1 MWLVK
6 LTHKRIKSFRNIFNH
21 HAYDA
26 LKIAEY
32 RWFILARFTLTIGW
46 QMQAVI
52 FGWLIYNFT
61 KDAFS
66 LGLIGLAEAIPA
78 ISIALFG
85 GHLADK
91 YNRKKLILFFLV
103 MLIVISSLLTLFT
116 FDAHNNFIKYGT
128 LPVYAMIFFT
138 GVARGVLGPTIAAF
152 ASQLVP
158 KKLYAN
164 ASAWSSSIWQS
175 GAVAGPAIGGLIY
188 GFNGPFVASAIVCF
202 FIAAAF
208 LCYTQIGSKPI
219 SQTGPPIP
227 LLESLTSGVKFV
239 FGNQVMLS
247 AITLDLFAVLFGGAV
262 ALLPMFAGQVLG
274 TGAQGLGFL
283 RAAPAL
289 GAVIMALVLAFRP
302 PVVNAGKKLLFSVA
316 GFGICMILFA
326 LSRNFYLSFGLLA
339 LSGMLDS
346 VSVVIRSTIMQTLT
360 PDAMRGRVSAVN
372 TIFIGSSN
380 EIGAFESGL
389 TARLMG
395 LIPSVIFGGTMTI
408 LVVLAS
414 YKWAPS
420 IRNLNLAASAKN

>member
-1 MWLVK
+1 MK
-6 LTHKRIKSFRNIFNH
+6 TFRTLFNH
-21 HAYDA
+21 DAYAA

-52 FGWLIYNFT
+52 FGWLIYNYT

-103 MLIVISSLLTLFT
+103 MLFSISILLTLFT
-116 FDAHNNFIKYGT
+116 INANANFEKYGT
-128 LPVYAMIFFT
+128 LPVYVMIFFT
-138 GVARGVLGPTIAAF
+138 GFARGILAPTIAAF

-164 ASAWSSSIWQS
+164 ASAWSSTIWQS
-175 GAVAGPAIGGLIY
+175 GAVTGPAIGGLIY
-188 GFNGPFVASAIVCF
+188 GFYGPYAASAVVCF

-208 LCYTQIGSKPI
+208 FAYTRISSKPV
-219 SQTGPPIP
+219 SQTGPAVP
-227 LLESLTSGVKFV
+227 LLESLSSGVKFV

-262 ALLPMFAGQVLG
+262 ALLPMFADQVLG

-289 GAVIMALVLAFRP
+289 GAVIMALALAFRP
-302 PVVNAGKKLLFSVA
+302 PVVNAGNKLLLAVA

-326 LSRNFYLSFGLLA
+326 LSKNFYLSFALLA

-389 TARLMG
+389 AARLLG
-395 LIPSVIFGGTMTI
+395 LVPSVIFGGTMTL
-408 LVVLAS
+408 LVVLSA
-414 YKWAPS
+414 YKFAPS
-420 IRNLNLAASAKN
+420 LRKLNLATAGKT

>member
-1 MWLVK
+1 MY
-6 LTHKRIKSFRNIFNH
+6 FRNFFTH
-21 HAYDA
+21 DAFSA

-32 RWFILARFTLTIGW
+32 RWFILARFSLTIGW

-52 FGWLIYNFT
+52 FGWLIYNYT

-66 LGLIGLAEAIPA
+66 LGLIGLAEALPA

-103 MLIVISSLLTLFT
+103 MLLIISSFLTFFT
-116 FDAHNNFIKYGT
+116 FDAQHNFETYGT

-138 GVARGVLGPTIAAF
+138 GVARGILGPTIAAF

-158 KKLYAN
+158 KYLYAN
-164 ASAWSSSIWQS
+164 ASAWSSSVWQS
-175 GAVAGPAIGGLIY
+175 GAVAGPAVGGLIY
-188 GFNGPFVASAIVCF
+188 GFYGPFAASAIVCF
-202 FIAAAF
+202 FIVAAF
-208 LCYTQIGSKPI
+208 FAYTQIGAKPVT
-219 SQTGPPIP
+219 QTGPAIP
-227 LLESLTSGVKFV
+227 LMESLTTGVKFV
-239 FGNQVMLS
+239 FKNQVMLS

-262 ALLPMFAGQVLG
+262 ALLPMFADQVLG
-274 TGAQGLGFL
+274 LGAEGLGFL

-302 PVVNAGKKLLFSVA
+302 PVVNAGNKLLFSVA

-326 LSRNFYLSFGLLA
+326 LSKNFYLSFTILA

-360 PDAMRGRVSAVN
+360 PDEMRGRVSAVN

-389 TARLMG
+389 TAKLMG
-395 LIPSVIFGGTMTI
+395 LIPSVIFGGTMTL
-408 LVVLAS
+408 LVVFAS

-420 IRNLNLAASAKN
+420 LRKLNLAAAGKD